1 LRDALT
7 EPLTKPASQGAL
19 RGKPEQFGDSRQRA
33 GLVLKQL
40 FAVGWRPIGLMTA
53 ETVWI
58 AALVFISAR
67 YLI

>member
-1 LRDALT
+1 MKT
-7 EPLTKPASQGAL
+7 SFK
-19 RGKPEQFGDSRQRA
+19 K
-33 GLVLKQL
+33 V
-40 FAVGWRPIGLMTA
+40 FAVGWRPIGLMIA

>member
-1 LRDALT
+1 MKT
-7 EPLTKPASQGAL
+7 S
-19 RGKPEQFGDSRQRA
+19 F
-33 GLVLKQL
+33 KQL